1 MSASNYRRVS
11 SAESQSA
18 EATASNSL
26 SSSSHGGSRRSL
38 SERVGDKLW
47 AVGWV
52 TVAIL
57 TAYATNFWSVVL
69 LLQEEEAAAAA
80 AAAADDET
88 SKTTTTPA
96 TLLLPNKSLLQIVA
110 LLFGIQTILVLY
122 LTVYLPKIK
131 GLTDSSAWEVYCPR
145 VIPCMTV
152 TGITSGLLLMR
163 AVWPVWGFLAPL
175 ILGVEAM
182 GCLFA
187 LHFVPW
193 PF

>member
-1 MSASNYRRVS
+1 
-11 SAESQSA
+11 
-18 EATASNSL
+18 
-26 SSSSHGGSRRSL
+26 
-38 SERVGDKLW
+38 
-47 AVGWV
+47 V

-69 LLQEEEAAAAA
+69 LLQEVAVSEDEAS
-80 AAAADDET
+80 D
-88 SKTTTTPA
+88 SKTTTAASTQ
-96 TLLLPNKSLLQIVA
+96 LLPNRSLLQIVG

-122 LTVYLPKIK
+122 LTVYLPRVK

-145 VIPCMTV
+145 IIPVMTV
-152 TGITSGLLLMR
+152 TGIVAIMLLIR

-175 ILGVEAM
+175 ILGIEAM

>member
-1 MSASNYRRVS
+1 
-11 SAESQSA
+11 
-18 EATASNSL
+18 
-26 SSSSHGGSRRSL
+26 
-38 SERVGDKLW
+38 
-47 AVGWV
+47 V

-69 LLQEEEAAAAA
+69 LLQEVAVSEDEAS
-80 AAAADDET
+80 D
-88 SKTTTTPA
+88 SKTTTAAA
-96 TLLLPNKSLLQIVA
+96 TTQLLPNRSLLQIVG

-122 LTVYLPKIK
+122 LTVYLPRVK

-145 VIPCMTV
+145 IIPVMTV
-152 TGITSGLLLMR
+152 TGIVAVMLLIR

-175 ILGVEAM
+175 ILGIEAM

>member
-1 MSASNYRRVS
+1 
-11 SAESQSA
+11 
-18 EATASNSL
+18 
-26 SSSSHGGSRRSL
+26 
-38 SERVGDKLW
+38 
-47 AVGWV
+47 V

-69 LLQEEEAAAAA
+69 LLQEVASS
-80 AAAADDET
+80 DDEASD
-88 SKTTTTPA
+88 SKTTTAAA
-96 TLLLPNKSLLQIVA
+96 TTQLLPNRSLLQIVG

-122 LTVYLPKIK
+122 LTVYLPRVK

-145 VIPCMTV
+145 IIPVMTV
-152 TGITSGLLLMR
+152 TGIVAIMLLIR

-175 ILGVEAM
+175 ILGIEAM

>member
-1 MSASNYRRVS
+1 
-11 SAESQSA
+11 
-18 EATASNSL
+18 
-26 SSSSHGGSRRSL
+26 
-38 SERVGDKLW
+38 
-47 AVGWV
+47 V

-69 LLQEEEAAAAA
+69 LLQEVAVSEDEAS
-80 AAAADDET
+80 D
-88 SKTTTTPA
+88 SKTTTAAAA
-96 TLLLPNKSLLQIVA
+96 TQLLPNRSLLQIVG

-122 LTVYLPKIK
+122 LTVYLPRVK

-145 VIPCMTV
+145 IIPVMTV
-152 TGITSGLLLMR
+152 TGIVAIMLLIR

-175 ILGVEAM
+175 ILGIEAM